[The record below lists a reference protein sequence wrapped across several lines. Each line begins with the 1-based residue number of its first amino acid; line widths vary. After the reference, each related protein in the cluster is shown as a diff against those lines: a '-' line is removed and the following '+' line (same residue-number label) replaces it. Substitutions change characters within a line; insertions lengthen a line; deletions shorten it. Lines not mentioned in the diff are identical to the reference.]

1 MLTIALYGDSI
12 GRGVAYD
19 EVRSRYH
26 YLRDG
31 FDRLMEKEGQAR
43 FLNHSRFGATA
54 HEGLAELE
62 PLTEL
67 DADAVVVEYGGND
80 CSPDWKAVSEDPDTM
95 HPPRTA
101 LSDFE
106 EILARFVRKIREL
119 GKIAVLVTPPPLVA
133 ERFVPW
139 VSKGLD
145 EQAILRFLGDAH
157 HVYRWQ
163 EQYAC
168 PSTVARQTAQAGR
181 QSALDEGKATGSLLK
196 ADSRP
201 HPEIARHRAP
211 RRTCR
216 ADLGGV
222 VMDLPW
228 QGILDP
234 EC

>member
-163 EQYAC
+163 EQYAL
-168 PSTVARQTAQAGR
+168 SVHQVARQTRSRLFDLRAWFLKER
-181 QSALDEGKATGSLLK
+181 DLGSLYC
-196 ADSRP
+196 ADGM
-201 HPEIARHRAP
+201 HPNQKGHALIARAAADMLP
-211 RRTCR
+211 RI
-216 ADLGGV
+216 
-222 VMDLPW
+222 W
-228 QGILDP
+228 
-234 EC
+234 EE